1 MTPEITFYV
10 LLAMQALHLL
20 HHRLAK
26 RHISFAEVAGAAI
39 LCLPLSVLPAW
50 LTMGLHLSMSG
61 IQIIG
66 SVWID
71 RLSPDWKAA
80 NRAAREGI
88 KAAQLQQVE
97 RIHSGPKGTW

>member
-1 MTPEITFYV
+1 MVLKLQRLEVLFDRVTSNGAHQLTPEMTFYM
-10 LLAMQALHLL
+10 LLMVQALHLL

-39 LCLPLSVLPAW
+39 LCLPLSVLPTW
-50 LTMGLHLSMSG
+50 LIMGLHLSMTG

-80 NRAAREGI
+80 NRPA
-88 KAAQLQQVE
+88 
-97 RIHSGPKGTW
+97 P